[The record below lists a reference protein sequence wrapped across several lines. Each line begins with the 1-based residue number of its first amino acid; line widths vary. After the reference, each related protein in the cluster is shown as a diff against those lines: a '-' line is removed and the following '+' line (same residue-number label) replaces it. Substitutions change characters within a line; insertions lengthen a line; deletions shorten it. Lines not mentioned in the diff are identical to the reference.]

1 MLIEV
6 KARVA
11 WKINGKTKKKMET
24 YILFKEIFAQA
35 EYDVMATITDYIN
48 DGTAE
53 DFEIIGLKQ
62 SNIKEIISQYEG
74 EYSYVVTLRDTITQD
89 DGTEKQMKYKVLLW
103 ANNISEAMN
112 HAREV
117 ASQGYDMQI
126 DGLKEVNYTFLNSN
140 GNGESET
147 SEDQQSA
154 GA

>member
-11 WKINGKTKKKMET
+11 WKIDGKTKKRIET
-24 YILFKEIFAQA
+24 YILFKDIFAQA
-35 EYDVMATITDYIN
+35 EYNVMATITDCIN

-62 SNIKEIISQYEG
+62 STIKEIISQYEG

-103 ANNISEAMN
+103 ADSITEAMN

-147 SEDQQSA
+147 PENQQPA

>member
-11 WKINGKTKKKMET
+11 WKIDGKTKKRIET
-24 YILFKEIFAQA
+24 YILFKEIFAEA
-35 EYDVMATITDYIN
+35 EYDVMEIITNCVN
-48 DGTAE
+48 DGLAE
-53 DFEIIGLKQ
+53 DFEIISLKQ
-62 SNIKEIISQYEG
+62 SSIKEIISQYDG
-74 EYSYVVTLRDTITQD
+74 EYSYVVTLRDTVTQD
-89 DGTEKQMKYKVLLW
+89 DSTEKQMKYKVLLW
-103 ANNISEAMN
+103 ANNITEAMN

-140 GNGESET
+140 DNGESET
-147 SEDQQSA
+147 SENQQST

>member
-11 WKINGKTKKKMET
+11 WKIDGKVKKKMET
-24 YILFKEIFAQA
+24 YILFKEIFAEA
-35 EYDVMATITDYIN
+35 EYDVMATITDCIN

-103 ANNISEAMN
+103 TNNISEAMN

-140 GNGESET
+140 GNGESEI